1 MSYNYYTDAEI
12 EKALSYLSDCYQ
24 DVALHCEENEVL
36 FHTQK
41 DLIEII
47 EENFHNFTGR
57 QLQLLF
63 NDVLLPIEQDWWKPF
78 YTKSVYHQE
87 KKIVMRKFFDCL
99 NR

>member
-1 MSYNYYTDAEI
+1 MNHNNYTDGEV

-24 DVALHCEENEVL
+24 DAVLHCEEDEVL

-41 DLIEII
+41 DLVAII
-47 EENFHNFTGR
+47 EENFHYFTGR
-57 QLQLLF
+57 QLQILF
-63 NDVLLPIEQDWWKPF
+63 NDILLPIQKDWWKPL
-78 YTKSVYHQE
+78 YTKSMYVQQ